1 MTESANSP
9 AASPSATSPRVKLV
23 EVSSAALPARM
34 RLRHWL
40 ILLSFLL
47 FVVVPA
53 AGAGVYLHAFAADQY
68 ASKVGFTVR
77 REETNSAMDVL
88 GGLTQISGSS
98 SSDTD
103 ILYEFVR
110 SQELVREIDGALDLH
125 AIYGKPEE
133 DVVFRLPA
141 DASIEDLLDY
151 WDRMVRVDYD
161 PGSGLIEIEVR
172 AFAAEDAQAIAAAL
186 FARSSAM
193 INELS
198 NIARTDTTRYARED
212 LDQAVE
218 RLKAARQAL
227 TLFRNQTQI
236 VDPSADIQ
244 GQMGLLSS
252 LQAQLAEA
260 LIDLDLLTGTTST
273 SDPRVVQA
281 SRRIEVI
288 EKRIEEE
295 RRKLG
300 VSSASGAESE
310 AFADLVGQFEIL
322 QVDLDFAEK
331 AYVSA
336 LSAYDSAVAEA
347 RRQSRYLA
355 AYLEPTLA
363 ETPRYPQRGII
374 LAVLSLLLIG
384 VWTISVLV
392 YYSLR
397 DRR

>member
-1 MTESANSP
+1 M
-9 AASPSATSPRVKLV
+9 
-23 EVSSAALPARM
+23 
-34 RLRHWL
+34 RHWV
-40 ILLSFLL
+40 IMLSFVL
-47 FVVVPA
+47 FVITPA
-53 AGAGVYLHAFAADQY
+53 VGAGYYLYAFAADQY

-77 REETNSAMDVL
+77 REESNSAMDLL
-88 GGLTQISGSS
+88 GGLTQISGSD

-103 ILYEFVR
+103 ILYEFVQ
-110 SQELVREIDGALDLH
+110 SQKLVRSIDQSLDLKT
-125 AIYGKPEE
+125 IYGKPDE
-133 DVVFRLPA
+133 DFVFRLSE

-151 WDRMVRVDYD
+151 WARMVRVNYD

-172 AFAAEDAQAIAAAL
+172 AFDPVDAQRITSEL
-186 FARSSAM
+186 FTRSSAM

-198 NIARTDTTRYARED
+198 SIARADVTRYAREE
-212 LDQAVE
+212 LDQAIN
-218 RLKAARQAL
+218 RLKTARQAL
-227 TLFRNQTQI
+227 TLFRNETQI
-236 VDPSADIQ
+236 VDPTADIQ
-244 GQMGLLSS
+244 GQMGLLNS

-260 LIDLDLLTGTTST
+260 LIELDLISATTNST
-273 SDPRVVQA
+273 DPRVVQA
-281 SRRIEVI
+281 LRRTKVI
-288 EKRIEEE
+288 EKRIDEE

-300 VSSASGAESE
+300 VVSGSE
-310 AFADLVGQFEIL
+310 NEKDVFADLVGKFEVL
-322 QVDLDFAEK
+322 QVDLEFAEK

-374 LAVLSLLLIG
+374 LAVLMTLLFG
-384 VWTISVLV
+384 VWTIFVLV

>member
-1 MTESANSP
+1 MSDTASP
-9 AASPSATSPRVKLV
+9 APAPEAPRAKPVASPAR
-23 EVSSAALPARM
+23 PARM
-34 RLRHWL
+34 RTRHWV
-40 ILLSFLL
+40 IMLSFVL
-47 FVVVPA
+47 FVITPA
-53 AGAGVYLHAFAADQY
+53 VGAGYYLYAFAADQY

-77 REETNSAMDVL
+77 REESNSAMDLL
-88 GGLTQISGSS
+88 GGLTQISGSD

-103 ILYEFVR
+103 ILYEFVQ
-110 SQELVREIDGALDLH
+110 SQKLVRSIDQSLDLKT
-125 AIYGKPEE
+125 IYGKPDE
-133 DVVFRLPA
+133 DFVFRLSE

-151 WDRMVRVDYD
+151 WARMVRVNYD

-172 AFAAEDAQAIAAAL
+172 AFDPVDAQRITSEL
-186 FARSSAM
+186 FTRSSAM

-198 NIARTDTTRYARED
+198 SIARADVTRYAREE
-212 LDQAVE
+212 LDQAIN
-218 RLKAARQAL
+218 RLKTARQAL
-227 TLFRNQTQI
+227 TLFRNETQI
-236 VDPSADIQ
+236 VDPTADIQ
-244 GQMGLLSS
+244 GQMGLLNS

-260 LIDLDLLTGTTST
+260 LIELDLISATTNST
-273 SDPRVVQA
+273 DPRVVQA
-281 SRRIEVI
+281 LRRTKVI
-288 EKRIEEE
+288 EKRIDEE

-300 VSSASGAESE
+300 VVSGSE
-310 AFADLVGQFEIL
+310 NEKDVFADLVGKFEVL
-322 QVDLDFAEK
+322 QVDLEFAEK

-374 LAVLSLLLIG
+374 LAVLMTLLFG
-384 VWTISVLV
+384 VWTIFVLV